1 LQLNLP
7 QLPQIRTATKD
18 RLSAM
23 NGGFFMFIL
32 FRIRIRISIHIGV
45 TAPMSGKATGKA
57 EIASNAVSSTAIR
70 RSSAESLAVRKNEM
84 TKFA

>member
-1 LQLNLP
+1 LQLNLL

-32 FRIRIRISIHIGV
+32 SRIRIGV
-45 TAPMSGKATGKA
+45 TALMSGKATGKA
-57 EIASNAVSSTAIR
+57 EFR
-70 RSSAESLAVRKNEM
+70 LK
-84 TKFA
+84 